1 MRFPDC
7 SEVKQL
13 TLIVRRD
20 EVGLSSGSI
29 VSEHHQDGLLAVV
42 MLVALCEPYVA
53 AVVLLTLAG
62 LDRHQQ
68 PCTTCL
74 LYTSDAADDTKS
86 VDLGGRR
93 IIKKIF
99 F

>member
-68 PCTTCL
+68 PCTTPTKPSVNHTQRLRMRPFL
-74 LYTSDAADDTKS
+74 L
-86 VDLGGRR
+86 
-93 IIKKIF
+93 
-99 F
+99 